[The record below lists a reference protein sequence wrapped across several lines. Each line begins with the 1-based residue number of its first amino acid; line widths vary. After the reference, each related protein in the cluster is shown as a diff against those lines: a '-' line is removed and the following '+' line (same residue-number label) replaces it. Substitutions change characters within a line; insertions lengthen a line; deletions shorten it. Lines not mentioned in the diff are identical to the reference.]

1 MTSVD
6 RSSTPSGSIFDSLNR
21 PASSAASASTDAQR
35 FLTLLTAQ
43 MQNQDPLNPLD
54 NAQVTS
60 QLAQI
65 STVTG
70 ITQLNE
76 SVSALTFSQLR
87 TEAFAATSMIGK
99 SVLVQSDKLGVE
111 SGVAAGALS
120 LDVPAKSVNV
130 EVLDRNGKV
139 VDTIKLGPKEKGIH
153 DFTWK
158 APKGSE
164 QSDYRFRIQATSA
177 DKKVPATPLVRSKVT
192 AVSFANSPGG
202 SLVLA
207 NGVEAPVAAVWR
219 LQ

>member
-6 RSSTPSGSIFDSLNR
+6 RSSTSSGSIFDSLNR
-21 PASSAASASTDAQR
+21 PSSSGASTSTDAQR

-99 SVLVQSDKLGVE
+99 SVLVQSDKLGVK

-164 QSDYRFRIQATSA
+164 QRDYRFRIQATSA
-177 DKKVPATPLVRSKVT
+177 DKKVPATPLVRSEVT
-192 AVSFANSPGG
+192 AVSFASSPGG